1 MALLLV
7 LAVDGNFNK
16 AFILNDILCD
26 AHKYNKV
33 KFYGCHYVI
42 YKLKNEK

>member
-16 AFILNDILCD
+16 AYDILYD

-33 KFYGCHYVI
+33 KFYG
-42 YKLKNEK
+42 LAG

>member
-33 KFYGCHYVI
+33 KFYG
-42 YKLKNEK
+42 LAG

>member
-16 AFILNDILCD
+16 VFILNDILCD
-26 AHKYNKV
+26 VHKYNKV
-33 KFYGCHYVI
+33 KFYGLAGCVTMLFI
-42 YKLKNEK
+42 N